1 MRLYIHQPNIHLEIL
16 ICYWVSVWL
25 ARLGESYSQ
34 GLFLRTRHVAWALA
48 GTAPRW
54 SRPAGSEDSTR
65 CTLPAQ
71 LIPLMLTQMISLT
84 ACLSLP
90 GRSRAHARRLRTP
103 VKCADVSISNSTFDP
118 KPCSFPDQPLS
129 MQCYNCTSMQQ
140 SSAHQSP
147 REGTGS
153 RPREIETKQ
162 THDMTCVVAQRC

>member
-71 LIPLMLTQMISLT
+71 LIPLMLTQMISLA
-84 ACLSLP
+84 ACFSLAGHERTP
-90 GRSRAHARRLRTP
+90 GDCERP
-103 VKCADVSISNSTFDP
+103 VKCAVVSISNSTFDP
-118 KPCSFPDQPLS
+118 KPCSFPDQLFS
-129 MQCYNCTSMQQ
+129 MQCNMQQ

-147 REGTGS
+147 RA
-153 RPREIETKQ
+153 K
-162 THDMTCVVAQRC
+162 V